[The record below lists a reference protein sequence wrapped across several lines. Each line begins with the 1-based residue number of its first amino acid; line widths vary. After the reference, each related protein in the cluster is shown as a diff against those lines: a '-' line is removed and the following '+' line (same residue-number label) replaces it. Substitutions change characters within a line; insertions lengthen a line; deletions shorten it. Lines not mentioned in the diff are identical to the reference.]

1 MSISNKK
8 INVYGF
14 VSASLIL
21 LSVVLFLTAFLRTGK
36 SNDALQENANI
47 SLGSI
52 ISYLRFVCGS
62 KTNNMVAIAFHNFCI
77 AITTYMLSLVSCGI
91 LGLVPFCSA
100 FLIAGTVIR
109 SSANIYSI
117 IFVLLELLGIYIAVF
132 YGIYLHKRRR
142 AFDLTLKKTCIL
154 SVNLSLVL
162 AVIYLLAAY
171 IECGLISSVMR

>member
-1 MSISNKK
+1 MNISNKK
-8 INVYGF
+8 INIYGF
-14 VSASLIL
+14 ISATLIFM
-21 LSVVLFLTAFLRTGK
+21 SVVLFTIAFIRTGK
-36 SNDALQENANI
+36 SNDVLQENAKI

-62 KTNNMVAIAFHNFCI
+62 KTNNVVAIASHNFCI
-77 AITTYMLSLVSCGI
+77 AITTYMLSLFSCGF
-91 LGLVPFCSA
+91 LSLLPFCSA
-100 FLIAGTVIR
+100 FLVAGTVIR
-109 SSANIYSI
+109 SSSNVYSI
-117 IFVLLELLGIYIAVF
+117 IFVLLELLGMYIAVF

-154 SVNLSLVL
+154 SVRLSLVL